1 MAQANVKYT
10 TSSKDISVLNPLCKA
25 LGDPLRIE
33 ILKVLQKDAFGVLE
47 LCSIFNVG
55 QPAMSHHLK
64 VLSKN
69 SLVSTRRDGTNIF
82 YQRNNVQPMEN
93 LQNFHCEIFET
104 INKFKLES
112 GTKLNIQKI
121 KKMRENASIKFFN
134 NNASLFKENQ
144 DLIASWSNYGDAI
157 ISLLQKYQI
166 SGALAF
172 DIGTGLG
179 AFLPKLCSLFKSV
192 IAIDNAN
199 KIIKEC
205 KNRMAEHNLTNVAF
219 REGDTKNLK
228 EYLGQVDFI
237 ALNMVLH
244 HNPDPLKII
253 KDCATALS
261 SNGHLLITE
270 LCSHEQEW
278 AKKSCGDFWLG
289 FEPDTIE
296 VWTEGMQMKKIES
309 VFINQR
315 NGFKTQIHIFKKYK
329 D

>member
-1 MAQANVKYT
+1 
-10 TSSKDISVLNPLCKA
+10 
-25 LGDPLRIE
+25 
-33 ILKVLQKDAFGVLE
+33 
-47 LCSIFNVG
+47 
-55 QPAMSHHLK
+55 
-64 VLSKN
+64 
-69 SLVSTRRDGTNIF
+69 
-82 YQRNNVQPMEN
+82 MEN
-93 LQNFHCEIFET
+93 LQNFHCEIFKT

-112 GTKLNIQKI
+112 GTKRNIQKI

-134 NNASLFKENQ
+134 NNATLFKENQ
-144 DLIASWSNYGDAI
+144 DLISSWSNYGDAI
-157 ISLLQKYQI
+157 ISLLQRYQI

-179 AFLPKLCSLFKSV
+179 AFLPKMCSLFKSV

-219 REGDTKNLK
+219 REGDTSNLK
-228 EYLGQVDFI
+228 EYRGQIDFI
-237 ALNMVLH
+237 ALNMILH

-261 SNGHLLITE
+261 SNGYLLITE

-289 FEPDTIE
+289 FEPDTIK
-296 VWTEGMQMKKIES
+296 VWAESVQMEKIES

>member
-10 TSSKDISVLNPLCKA
+10 TSSRDISVFNPLCKA

-55 QPAMSHHLK
+55 QPAMSPHLK

-82 YQRNNVQPMEN
+82 YQRNYVQPMEN
-93 LQNFHCEIFET
+93 LQNFHYEIFET
-104 INKFKLES
+104 INKFKLET
-112 GTKLNIQKI
+112 GTKRNIQKI

-134 NNASLFKENQ
+134 NNASLFKKNQ

-157 ISLLQKYQI
+157 ISLLQRHQI

-179 AFLPKLCSLFKSV
+179 AFLPKMCSLFKSV

-219 REGDTKNLK
+219 REGDTNNLK
-228 EYLGQVDFI
+228 EYRGQIDFI
-237 ALNMVLH
+237 ALNMILH

-261 SNGHLLITE
+261 SNGYLLITE

-289 FEPDTIE
+289 FEPDTIK
-296 VWTEGMQMKKIES
+296 VWAESVQMEKIES

>member
-112 GTKLNIQKI
+112 GTKRNIQKI

-134 NNASLFKENQ
+134 NNATLFKENQ
-144 DLIASWSNYGDAI
+144 DLISSWSNYGDAI
-157 ISLLQKYQI
+157 ISLLQRYQI

-179 AFLPKLCSLFKSV
+179 AFLPNC
-192 IAIDNAN
+192 
-199 KIIKEC
+199 
-205 KNRMAEHNLTNVAF
+205 
-219 REGDTKNLK
+219 
-228 EYLGQVDFI
+228 
-237 ALNMVLH
+237 
-244 HNPDPLKII
+244 
-253 KDCATALS
+253 
-261 SNGHLLITE
+261 LLYT
-270 LCSHEQEW
+270 SPSPRDGW
-278 AKKSCGDFWLG
+278 
-289 FEPDTIE
+289 
-296 VWTEGMQMKKIES
+296 
-309 VFINQR
+309 
-315 NGFKTQIHIFKKYK
+315 
-329 D
+329 